1 MRLSLLKRYVP
12 RSLYGRAALILL
24 VPAVTLQLV
33 VSVVFIQRHFD
44 GVTRQMTRAMALEL
58 RYLLNLV
65 EEAPDAEASA
75 MALDGPGRA
84 LGFRSKRPDAAPDGN
99 LRKFYDL
106 TGLRVI
112 ETLRDAFP
120 EIRAIDLAS
129 DSRRVELWV
138 ATRHGELSLSF
149 DRRRVSASNP
159 HQLFVWLILTGILL
173 TFVAFL
179 FLRNQL
185 RPIKRLAEASEAFG
199 RGRSL
204 PYTPS
209 GAVEVR
215 AAGRAFIGMRS
226 RIERQTEQRTIMLS
240 GISHDLST
248 PLTRLRLALSMQE
261 DGSEIEAMLRDVA
274 DMERLVD
281 EFLAFARGEA
291 LDEAVETDPER
302 LIRDVMARY
311 PNAQVRLA
319 EVVGEGVATLQ
330 PLAVER
336 ALENLVGNALRHG
349 TRCELRLGMD
359 DAWVRI
365 AVEDD
370 GPGIPPERREE
381 AMKPFSR
388 LDASRN
394 QDRGGGVGLGLA
406 IASDVAR
413 QHGGRLELGESAL
426 LGGLSATLA
435 LARRAAQRGRENS
448 ETSSVS
454 IATEG
459 A

>member
-65 EEAPDAEASA
+65 EEAPDVEASA
-75 MALDGPGRA
+75 IALDGPGRA
-84 LGFRSKRPDAAPDGN
+84 LGFRGKRPDAAPDGN

-291 LDEAVETDPER
+291 LDEA
-302 LIRDVMARY
+302 
-311 PNAQVRLA
+311 

-359 DAWVRI
+359 AAWVRI

-435 LARRAAQRGRENS
+435 LARRAAQSGRENS
-448 ETSSVS
+448 ETSSGS